1 VKAAT
6 IFVAENAV
14 DALFLAKNEVYD
26 FVLGDEECANCEMIT
41 GPVEDYFL
49 TCAVCIADADPD
61 EPVLLCIDCASVL
74 ILVADEAD
82 VQFDWNS

>member
-1 VKAAT
+1 MFSAT

-14 DALFLAKNEVYD
+14 DALSLSKNDIHD
-26 FVLGDEECANCEMIT
+26 FVLGDEECMNCGMVT

-49 TCAVCIADADPD
+49 PCAVCIPDSEPD
-61 EPVLLCIDCASVL
+61 ERMLLCIDCASML

-82 VQFDWNS
+82 VQFDWKT